1 MLCFPRSA
9 DSLSV
14 SPHWTALLD
23 HCATSGA
30 FLSVPDPACNL
41 MGLPP
46 PEAWD
51 PTQEAEEDTWNWD
64 AKQTTTTTGA
74 GASGFGAGFDWGAY
88 GMGDMIAGEGDAAA
102 AAAAADAGGGGGGS
116 GAAAAAADEPE
127 EGELEDG
134 EEEVGEYGGAAEQ
147 QRHRAAF
154 SAATEVIEVEVDIG
168 LPDEDGF
175 RGDGAFDC

>member
-1 MLCFPRSA
+1 M
-9 DSLSV
+9 

-51 PTQEAEEDTWNWD
+51 PTQEAEEVETWNWD
-64 AKQTTTTTGA
+64 AKQTTTSSA
-74 GASGFGAGFDWGAY
+74 AAGFGAGFDWGAY
-88 GMGDMIAGEGDAAA
+88 GMGDMIVGEGEAAA
-102 AAAAADAGGGGGGS
+102 TAPAAAGGGG
-116 GAAAAAADEPE
+116 AAAVADDPE
-127 EGELEDG
+127 EGELEEDG
-134 EEEVGEYGGAAEQ
+134 EEEAGEGGGAAGQ

-154 SAATEVIEVEVDIG
+154 SAATEVIEVEVDVG
-168 LPDEDGF
+168 PPDEDGF
-175 RGDGAFDC
+175 LGDGAFDC